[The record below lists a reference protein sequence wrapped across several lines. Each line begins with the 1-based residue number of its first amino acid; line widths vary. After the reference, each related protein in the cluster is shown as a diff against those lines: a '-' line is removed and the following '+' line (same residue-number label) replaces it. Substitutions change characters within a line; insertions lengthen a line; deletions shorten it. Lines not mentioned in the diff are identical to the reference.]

1 MIKAVSELKKGDVLS
16 PTNRSVI
23 SSYPSMDDGF
33 YNVVVSDKNGKRT
46 HHKWNSW
53 TLVRTQEKEEAPQ

>member
-23 SSYPSMDDGF
+23 SSYPSMDAGF
-33 YNVVVSDKNGKRT
+33 YNVVVSDKKGKRT
-46 HHKWNSW
+46 HYKWNSW
-53 TLVRTQEKEEAPQ
+53 TLVRIQEKEEAPQ